1 MLYADRPAMRNPPA
15 RARHEA
21 GKRCAGAP
29 LRPRPA
35 SRARAWLLCALI
47 GLAALPTI
55 ARAQQRY
62 WYDGDQ
68 RRGLWS
74 EPAVVADFSARSAEK
89 ASVLKPPALAKG
101 EAALHS
107 PVFRDAKDGTSP
119 QRALPG
125 GVIVRIGPALSD
137 EQRAA
142 LFARHGLQVVRELGE
157 GTGAWLVRSPPGLPA
172 LDLANRLYE
181 SGDFVA
187 ASPNWWRPRALK

>member
-1 MLYADRPAMRNPPA
+1 MPCANPPA
-15 RARHEA
+15 MLHPPPLARHET
-21 GKRCAGAP
+21 GNRSAGAP
-29 LRPRPA
+29 GRPPPA

-47 GLAALPTI
+47 GLAALPPA

-68 RRGLWS
+68 RRALWS
-74 EPAVVADFSARSAEK
+74 DQAVVADFSARSAEK

-107 PVFRDAKDGTSP
+107 PVFRDAKDGAGA

-125 GVIVRIGPALSD
+125 GVIVRVDPALSD

-142 LFARHGLQVVRELGE
+142 LFARHGLLAVRELGE
-157 GTGAWLVRSPPGLPA
+157 GTGAWLVRSPPGLPS